1 MSTALEKLEEA
12 VFLHLDE
19 AEKECAALIE
29 QAHADAIKIAELRI
43 EAAKKEGADQMLKQ
57 VLLLIS
63 FQLEQ
68 LKEGGTNALALH
80 QLRDK
85 ILDQSATTELF

>member
-19 AEKECAALIE
+19 AERECAALIE
-29 QAHADAIKIAELRI
+29 QAHADANKIAELRI
-43 EAAKKEGADQMLKQ
+43 EAARKEGAEQMREKM
-57 VLLLIS
+57 LLLIRLE
-63 FQLEQ
+63 LEQ

-80 QLRDK
+80 QLRNK
-85 ILDQSATTELF
+85 ILDQSTTAKLF